1 MYKPPFN
8 ITNAMLVRSMNIS
21 EKITKISNYQNLK
34 KMPILRRNSN
44 IKSIHSSLA
53 IEANSLSIKEVK
65 DIIDGKLVIGPINEI
80 LEVKNA
86 YKVYSKLNEFDA
98 YSEKDLIKAHD
109 IFVEGLTTN
118 KGYRNHAEGVFD
130 GDKVIF
136 VAPSHKLVPSLM
148 RDLFSWLKLDKD
160 TPLLIK
166 SCVLHYEFVFIH
178 PFSDGNGRTAR
189 FYQNVIL
196 NKWNSIFSYLPIE
209 SKIKEYQEEYYK
221 VIDKS
226 NKEGNSNAFIELMLR
241 LIENTIDETLVILE
255 KEKNTISNEINKLL
269 EVMEYDTSYSA
280 IDLMKLL
287 KIKSRD
293 TLRNT
298 YLNPAIKNDLI
309 MMTLPNSP
317 KSKNQRYIKK

>member
-8 ITNAMLVRSMNIS
+8 ITNTMLVRSMNIS
-21 EKITKISNYQNLK
+21 EKITKISNYQNLR

-118 KGYRNHAEGVFD
+118 KGYRNNAEGVFD

-136 VAPSHKLVPSLM
+136 IAPSHKLVPSLM

-166 SCVLHYEFVFIH
+166 SCVFHYEFVFIH
-178 PFSDGNGRTAR
+178 PFSDANGRTAR

-221 VIDKS
+221 VIDKC

-309 MMTLPNSP
+309 KMTLPNSP

>member
-21 EKITKISNYQNLK
+21 EKITNIANYQNLR

-166 SCVLHYEFVFIH
+166 SCVFHYEFVFIH

-221 VIDKS
+221 VIDKC

-309 MMTLPNSP
+309 KMTLPNSP

>member
-21 EKITKISNYQNLK
+21 EKITKISNYQNLR

-98 YSEKDLIKAHD
+98 YYEKDLIKAHD
-109 IFVEGLTTN
+109 IFVEGLPTN
-118 KGYRNHAEGVFD
+118 KGYRNHAERVFD

-136 VAPSHKLVPSLM
+136 VAPSYKLVPSLM

-166 SCVLHYEFVFIH
+166 SCVFHYEFVFIH

-221 VIDKS
+221 VIDKC

-269 EVMEYDTSYSA
+269 EVMEYDISYSA

-309 MMTLPNSP
+309 KMTLPNSP

>member
-8 ITNAMLVRSMNIS
+8 ITNAMLVRSRNIS

-53 IEANSLSIKEVK
+53 IEANSLSIKEFK
-65 DIIDGKLVIGPINEI
+65 DLTDAKLVIGPINEI

-86 YKVYSKLNEFDA
+86 YKVYSKLDEFDA

-109 IFVEGLTTN
+109 ILVEGLTTN

-166 SCVLHYEFVFIH
+166 SCIFHYEFVFIH

-221 VIDKS
+221 VIDKC

-280 IDLMKLL
+280 IHLMKLL

-309 MMTLPNSP
+309 KMTLPNSP

>member
-21 EKITKISNYQNLK
+21 EKITNIANYQNLR

-166 SCVLHYEFVFIH
+166 S
-178 PFSDGNGRTAR
+178 
-189 FYQNVIL
+189 
-196 NKWNSIFSYLPIE
+196 
-209 SKIKEYQEEYYK
+209 
-221 VIDKS
+221 
-226 NKEGNSNAFIELMLR
+226 
-241 LIENTIDETLVILE
+241 
-255 KEKNTISNEINKLL
+255 
-269 EVMEYDTSYSA
+269 
-280 IDLMKLL
+280 
-287 KIKSRD
+287 
-293 TLRNT
+293 
-298 YLNPAIKNDLI
+298 
-309 MMTLPNSP
+309 
-317 KSKNQRYIKK
+317 

>member
-21 EKITKISNYQNLK
+21 EKITNISNYQNLR

-109 IFVEGLTTN
+109 IFVEGLTAN

-166 SCVLHYEFVFIH
+166 SCVFHYEFVFIH

-209 SKIKEYQEEYYK
+209 SKIKEYQKEYYK
-221 VIDKS
+221 VIDKC

-309 MMTLPNSP
+309 KMTLPNSP